1 MLEAAGSRRSIARGL
16 LAVSGLWRRR
26 IGSLLLIRRGALVV
40 GVLRLTIDWLLGLAV
55 LRLLRGIGLIILAL
69 RRVLA
74 VIVPRAA
81 HDCENDRN

>member
-1 MLEAAGSRRSIARGL
+1 
-16 LAVSGLWRRR
+16 
-26 IGSLLLIRRGALVV
+26 LLIRRGALVV

-81 HDCENDRN
+81 HDCENDIN